1 MLNRRQ
7 MIAALGAAV
16 LPLPLSGA
24 TMPFTLKPGPA
35 VARIGSRDIAMLGF
49 NGSCPGPE
57 IRLRQNDV
65 LRVRVENGLEDGTLV
80 HWHGIR
86 LPNAMDGVNVLT
98 QDAIIPN
105 ETYDYH
111 FRVPDAGTYW
121 YHSHYISYEQVA
133 RGLFGPMIVEEPA
146 PPDVDQDITA
156 ILFDVRLDDS
166 GQFDSDFDPADF
178 TTAGRLGDLMTAF
191 LSSAHARRGDR
202 IRLRLINATPDR
214 IFELRIDGLDGFCV
228 AFDGMP
234 LPDLVP
240 LGDLRLAPAQR
251 IDIIADV
258 TDDVVLRNTV
268 RAGGKDLGRIV
279 LEGQRDTRFE
289 PIAPLPANPVSAP
302 GTITQKAELMMQG
315 GAGGGA
321 HGGFGGWAFN
331 NSSGLPNEPLI
342 AARRGETVQIRM
354 VNNTA
359 FPHGI
364 HLHGHHFWETDEN
377 GKRTYLRDTTLVN
390 PGDSMTIVCVFDN
403 PGVWMLHCH
412 MLSHQADGMAT
423 WLQVS

>member
-1 MLNRRQ
+1 MR
-7 MIAALGAAV
+7 
-16 LPLPLSGA
+16 
-24 TMPFTLKPGPA
+24 
-35 VARIGSRDIAMLGF
+35 
-49 NGSCPGPE
+49 
-57 IRLRQNDV
+57 
-65 LRVRVENGLEDGTLV
+65 
-80 HWHGIR
+80 W
-86 LPNAMDGVNVLT
+86 
-98 QDAIIPN
+98 
-105 ETYDYH
+105 
-111 FRVPDAGTYW
+111 
-121 YHSHYISYEQVA
+121 
-133 RGLFGPMIVEEPA
+133 
-146 PPDVDQDITA
+146 
-156 ILFDVRLDDS
+156 
-166 GQFDSDFDPADF
+166 
-178 TTAGRLGDLMTAF
+178 
-191 LSSAHARRGDR
+191 
-202 IRLRLINATPDR
+202 
-214 IFELRIDGLDGFCV
+214 
-228 AFDGMP
+228 
-234 LPDLVP
+234 
-240 LGDLRLAPAQR
+240 
-251 IDIIADV
+251 
-258 TDDVVLRNTV
+258 
-268 RAGGKDLGRIV
+268 AGGKDLGRIV